1 MMSPRTGINQEIIIN
16 KAVEIAEKGGMEAVT
31 MATLA
36 RELSIKSPS
45 LYNHFKGLKEVKLAL
60 ALKALNLFYQYLK
73 KATLNQKDGSE
84 AIRAIGKAY
93 IEFANQH
100 PGLYEALISSP
111 DPSSNTI
118 QIAEEAIVDLIM
130 EAISVSP
137 LNEKEQ
143 IHAVRGLRSLLHGLV
158 DLKRKG
164 GFNLPLDFEESLEVN
179 LEIFIKGLNEK

>member
-1 MMSPRTGINQEIIIN
+1 MSPRSGINQEVIIN
-16 KAVEIAEKGGMEAVT
+16 KAVEIAEKEGMEAVT

-36 RELSIKSPS
+36 RELSIKTPS
-45 LYNHFKGLKEVKLAL
+45 LYNHFKGLKEIKLAL
-60 ALKALNLFYQYLK
+60 AMKSLNLFHQYLEY
-73 KATLNQKDGSE
+73 ATLNQKNGPE

-93 IEFANQH
+93 IEFAYQH

-111 DPSSNTI
+111 DPTCKNI
-118 QIAEEAIVDLIM
+118 QMAEEAIVNLIKKPI
-130 EAISVSP
+130 AVFP
-137 LNEKEQ
+137 LDEKEQ

-179 LEIFIKGLNEK
+179 LEIFIKGLKID